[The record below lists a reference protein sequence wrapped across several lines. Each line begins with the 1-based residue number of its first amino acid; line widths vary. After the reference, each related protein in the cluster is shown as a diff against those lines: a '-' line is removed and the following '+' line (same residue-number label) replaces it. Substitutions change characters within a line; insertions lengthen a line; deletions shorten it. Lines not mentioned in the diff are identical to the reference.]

1 MARPHAFL
9 CTSLLVVCAL
19 ASSLLG
25 GTALAHGLL
34 PQAPA
39 PRELTATRTLP
50 PLPAGVT
57 ELRFNEMFKMPIGP
71 KGLEPSAKLL
81 SLNGQMVRMV
91 GYQASEEEPVPG
103 RLVLVPLPVALTEED
118 ESLADDLPASAVFVH
133 FGEAGSKARLPNF
146 AGLIVLQGRLEVG
159 ALDEA
164 DGRVSGVRLRADP
177 AVSAVLVRAADE
189 RSVAQAGHAH

>member
-1 MARPHAFL
+1 MTATVPWGAAF
-9 CTSLLVVCAL
+9 
-19 ASSLLG
+19 
-25 GTALAHGLL
+25 AHGM
-34 PQAPA
+34 PMQAPA
-39 PRELTATRTLP
+39 PRELAVTPTLP

-57 ELRFNEMFKMPIGP
+57 ELRFNELFRMPIGP

-91 GYQASEEEPVPG
+91 GYQASEEEAVPG

-133 FGEAGSKARLPNF
+133 FGEAGSTARLPNF

-159 ALDEA
+159 ARDEA
-164 DGRVSGVRLRADP
+164 DRRVSGVRLRADP
-177 AVSAVLVRAADE
+177 AVSAVLVRAANE
-189 RSVAQAGHAH
+189 QALAKAGHAH